1 MPFRVAT
8 TVLVL
13 DDELRTVVALG
24 HDVETAATAG
34 EDLRLANRREVDPN
48 LCTEQIQA
56 ARRVVG

>member
-24 HDVETAATAG
+24 HHVEAATAG